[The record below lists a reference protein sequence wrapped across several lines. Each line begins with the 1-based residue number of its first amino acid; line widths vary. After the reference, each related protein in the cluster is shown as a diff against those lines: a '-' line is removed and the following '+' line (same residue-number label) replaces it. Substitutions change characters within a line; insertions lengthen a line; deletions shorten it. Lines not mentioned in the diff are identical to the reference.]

1 MPASSLSGVGI
12 LLLAAGKGTR
22 MHSEKPKVLQPLLE
36 APMLAFVLH
45 AAHAVCGQAVWT
57 VIGHR
62 ADMVEAAF
70 PAEVANFIE
79 QKEQLGTGH
88 ALQTAWPALRKAG
101 LSHVVVVNGDT
112 PLVQA
117 ETLRTF
123 TQASLENKADV
134 AFITLTLEDPA
145 GFGRVVRQNGRVSAI
160 VEAKDYDVTVHGPEP
175 REINAGVYCLRMD
188 AVEPLLAKL
197 NAANKSG
204 EYYITDL
211 VGLGVAAGLAVEGVN
226 LGSDPALLGVNSP
239 AELVRSEELLRQ
251 QIVAGHL
258 ARGVFV
264 RQGESV
270 RIAPGVR
277 LAPGT
282 SITGPCE
289 LYGET
294 TLAAGAVVESYCVLR
309 NATVAEGAVIRSY
322 THVEDATIGAK
333 TTVGPYGRLRP
344 GAVLEEGVHVG
355 NFVEVKKSLVRKGA
369 KVNHLSY
376 IGDADVGAG
385 VNVGAGTITCNYD
398 GKNKHT
404 TVIGAG
410 AFIGSNT
417 SLVAP
422 LTIGAGA
429 LVGAGSVIT
438 KEVPEGAMAIAR
450 GKQVNLPR
458 KK

>member
-36 APMLAFVLH
+36 TPMLAFVLH

-70 PAEVANFIE
+70 PAEIANFIE

-264 RQGESV
+264 R
-270 RIAPGVR
+270 
-277 LAPGT
+277 
-282 SITGPCE
+282 
-289 LYGET
+289 
-294 TLAAGAVVESYCVLR
+294 
-309 NATVAEGAVIRSY
+309 
-322 THVEDATIGAK
+322 
-333 TTVGPYGRLRP
+333 
-344 GAVLEEGVHVG
+344 
-355 NFVEVKKSLVRKGA
+355 
-369 KVNHLSY
+369 
-376 IGDADVGAG
+376 
-385 VNVGAGTITCNYD
+385 
-398 GKNKHT
+398 
-404 TVIGAG
+404 
-410 AFIGSNT
+410 
-417 SLVAP
+417 
-422 LTIGAGA
+422 
-429 LVGAGSVIT
+429 
-438 KEVPEGAMAIAR
+438 
-450 GKQVNLPR
+450 
-458 KK
+458 